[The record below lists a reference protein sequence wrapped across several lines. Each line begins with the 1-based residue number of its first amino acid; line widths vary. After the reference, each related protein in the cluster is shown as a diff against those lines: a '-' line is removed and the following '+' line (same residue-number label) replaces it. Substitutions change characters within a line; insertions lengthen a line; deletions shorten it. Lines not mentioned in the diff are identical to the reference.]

1 MEITYVTWKWLSDEA
16 MNVQQKL
23 ARAEVVQTMLQEEKQ
38 LLRDAEQRLV
48 LERDSLLSE
57 RRSQNLLHANLESIK
72 LNLERGES
80 ETRMR
85 LQNTVASL
93 EQQLELLRK
102 KLVMEEERFR
112 ATVKTFEER
121 VASDETKLKEIE
133 DRAVKAETQASALQE
148 RLTAAET
155 QPHL

>member
-1 MEITYVTWKWLSDEA
+1 

>member
-1 MEITYVTWKWLSDEA
+1 MD
-16 MNVQQKL
+16 VQQKL
-23 ARAEVVQTMLQEEKQ
+23 SRAEVVQTMLQEEKQ
-38 LLRDAEQRLV
+38 LLRDAEQRLL

-57 RRSQNLLHANLESIK
+57 RRNQNLLHTNLESIK
-72 LNLERGES
+72 LNLERGEN

-102 KLVMEEERFR
+102 KLGMEEERFR

-121 VASDETKLKEIE
+121 VASDEAKLKELE
-133 DRAVKAETQASALQE
+133 DRAVKAETEASALQE

>member
-1 MEITYVTWKWLSDEA
+1 LEITYVTWKWLSDEA